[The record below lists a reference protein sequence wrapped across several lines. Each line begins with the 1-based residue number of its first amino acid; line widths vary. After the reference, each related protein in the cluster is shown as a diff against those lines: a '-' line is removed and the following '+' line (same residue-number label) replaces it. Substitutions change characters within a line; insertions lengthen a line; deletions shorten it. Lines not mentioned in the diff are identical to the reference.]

1 MTLHH
6 IRLVGAATALLWG
19 IAAWATPGEAATG
32 TDSVLCV
39 QTAAELPSQTLPM
52 TAATDTAAI
61 CPAPS
66 AMATATTTTTTTTTT
81 TSAAADSPKGQQH
94 AGEIKPFTRGIT
106 QNTFIPKGQWITGVS
121 VSYSQ
126 SHQDNYTFFVLEHLN
141 GDTYS
146 FKVSPMLFYAFKDNL
161 AAGGRFAYQRS
172 RTQIDSGYLNL
183 GQDTNYDIDHLY
195 RIAHNFYVGAGFR
208 NYLSLGQSLRF
219 GFFNE
224 VQLQLG
230 GGQSKIANGSGE
242 DLTGTYETNFNLSL
256 GLQPGLVV
264 FLNNYSALEVSVGVL
279 GFEYTHTHA
288 TTDQIYES
296 KRNTKSANFRINL
309 FSIQFGAAFYL

>member
-1 MTLHH
+1 MTFHKL
-6 IRLVGAATALLWG
+6 RLSGAVAALLSVMAAQANALPNLQATAPGIPAATADSTATV
-19 IAAWATPGEAATG
+19 AAATPA
-32 TDSVLCV
+32 
-39 QTAAELPSQTLPM
+39 AAELPVQSLSATPP
-52 TAATDTAAI
+52 TAQQPVIEQFSRDITKAT
-61 CPAPS
+61 
-66 AMATATTTTTTTTTT
+66 
-81 TSAAADSPKGQQH
+81 
-94 AGEIKPFTRGIT
+94 FV
-106 QNTFIPKGQWITGVS
+106 PKGQWITGVS

-141 GDTYS
+141 GDTYT
-146 FKVSPMLFYAFKDNL
+146 FKVSPMLFYSFKDNL

-172 RTQIDSGYLNL
+172 RTQLDSGYLNL
-183 GQDTNYDIDHLY
+183 GEDTNYDIDHLY

-208 NYLSLGQSLRF
+208 NYLPLGNTLRF

-230 GGQSKIANGSGE
+230 GGQSKIENGSGE
-242 DLTGTYETNFNLSL
+242 DLTGTYETNFNLSV

-264 FLNNYSALEVSVGVL
+264 FLNNYSAIEVSVGVL

-288 TTDQIYES
+288 TTDRIYES
-296 KRNTKSANFRINL
+296 TRNTKTANFRINL

>member
-1 MTLHH
+1 MTPH
-6 IRLVGAATALLWG
+6 IKRLMCAAVALL
-19 IAAWATPGEAATG
+19 AVVATRAQSPAPA
-32 TDSVLCV
+32 V
-39 QTAAELPSQTLPM
+39 TAADSAAIAPAPAETPVQTLP
-52 TAATDTAAI
+52 TANAA
-61 CPAPS
+61 S
-66 AMATATTTTTTTTTT
+66 A
-81 TSAAADSPKGQQH
+81 SGP
-94 AGEIKPFTRGIT
+94 EIKPFSRDIT
-106 QNTFIPKGQWITGVS
+106 KATFVPKGQWITGVS

-141 GDTYS
+141 GDTYT
-146 FKVSPMLFYAFKDNL
+146 FKVSPMLFYSFKDNL

-183 GQDTNYDIDHLY
+183 GEDTNYDIDHLY

-208 NYLSLGQSLRF
+208 NYLPLGNTLRF

-230 GGQSKIANGSGE
+230 GGQSKIENGSGE

-264 FLNNYSALEVSVGVL
+264 FLNNYSAIEVSVGVL

-296 KRNTKSANFRINL
+296 TRNTKSANFRINL